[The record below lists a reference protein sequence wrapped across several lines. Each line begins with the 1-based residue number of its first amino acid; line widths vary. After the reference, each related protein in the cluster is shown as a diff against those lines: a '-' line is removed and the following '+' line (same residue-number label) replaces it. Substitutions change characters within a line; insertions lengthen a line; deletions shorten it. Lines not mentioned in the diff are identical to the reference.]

1 MVIAFGLVAYVFVEM
16 LMVNELSVLDIVNLI
31 KILHESD
38 ESYRN
43 QT

>member
-1 MVIAFGLVAYVFVEM
+1 MVIAFGLVAYVFVAM
-16 LMVNELSVLDIVNLI
+16 LMVNKLSVLDIVNLN

-38 ESYRN
+38 ESYRK